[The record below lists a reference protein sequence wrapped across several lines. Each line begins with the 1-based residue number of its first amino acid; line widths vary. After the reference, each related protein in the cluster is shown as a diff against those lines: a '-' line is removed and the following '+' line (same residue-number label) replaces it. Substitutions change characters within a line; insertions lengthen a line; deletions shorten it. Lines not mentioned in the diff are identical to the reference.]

1 MPRPAADEPRISL
14 NDKEINMMRK
24 AKEVFGDQELAIVTF
39 RLPRDLFADLQ
50 YICARRGEQHRVVM
64 AELVDQF
71 VREHYEEV
79 IQTVRPRVNVGHEAP
94 RKKVAKTAEED
105 AQ

>member
-1 MPRPAADEPRISL
+1 MPRPAADEPWISL

-71 VREHYEEV
+71 VREHYDEV
-79 IQTVRPRVNVGHEAP
+79 IQTVRPRVNVGGNHRAD
-94 RKKVAKTAEED
+94 KGAEGLAND
-105 AQ
+105 